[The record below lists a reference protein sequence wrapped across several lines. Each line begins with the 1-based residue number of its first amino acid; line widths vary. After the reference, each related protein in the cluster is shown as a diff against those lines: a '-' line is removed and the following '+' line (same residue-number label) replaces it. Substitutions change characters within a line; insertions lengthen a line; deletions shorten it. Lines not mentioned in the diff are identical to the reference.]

1 MQEPQS
7 KPTLAEFL
15 QPFKKKYADL
25 RERRQE
31 PRVVQRVVYE
41 GELAEPEE
49 TVPRSLRMSAEWAWR
64 FLVVIAAVAVGGY
77 LLSYLTQI
85 VIPVLLALLFAVL
98 LDPVNRFLQHY
109 LHFPR
114 TLSAAVSLLLGIG
127 FVGGLISVASTQ
139 IILQVGTLAQ
149 RAQQGVREILDWL
162 AQSNLGLNADII
174 HSYVAQATDEIT
186 QWVQANTSQL
196 ASGAL
201 SVTASI
207 GTVLSGLL
215 IALFCLFFFLKEG
228 RRIWLWFVRI
238 LPEGARVPVHESAI
252 RGWITLGSYARTQI
266 LVAAIDAVGIGL
278 GAYFLNVPLVI
289 PLAVLV
295 FVGAFIPIVGAISTG
310 AIAVMVALVDQGL
323 QTAVIMF
330 VVILLVQQ
338 IEGNFLHPLLM
349 SNAVS
354 LHPIA
359 VLLAVAAGGFM
370 FGIPGALFAVP
381 ILAFV
386 NTSVLYLHG
395 YDKFP
400 EVATQEDRPGGKPGE
415 LDDLVRGTYD
425 PKMMKVD
432 PETEEADAKP
442 VNPQAYEEATK
453 EE

>member
-1 MQEPQS
+1 
-7 KPTLAEFL
+7 
-15 QPFKKKYADL
+15 
-25 RERRQE
+25 
-31 PRVVQRVVYE
+31 
-41 GELAEPEE
+41 
-49 TVPRSLRMSAEWAWR
+49 
-64 FLVVIAAVAVGGY
+64 
-77 LLSYLTQI
+77 
-85 VIPVLLALLFAVL
+85 
-98 LDPVNRFLQHY
+98 
-109 LHFPR
+109 
-114 TLSAAVSLLLGIG
+114 
-127 FVGGLISVASTQ
+127 
-139 IILQVGTLAQ
+139 
-149 RAQQGVREILDWL
+149 
-162 AQSNLGLNADII
+162 
-174 HSYVAQATDEIT
+174 
-186 QWVQANTSQL
+186 
-196 ASGAL
+196 
-201 SVTASI
+201 
-207 GTVLSGLL
+207 
-215 IALFCLFFFLKEG
+215 
-228 RRIWLWFVRI
+228 
-238 LPEGARVPVHESAI
+238 
-252 RGWITLGSYARTQI
+252 
-266 LVAAIDAVGIGL
+266 
-278 GAYFLNVPLVI
+278 
-289 PLAVLV
+289 
-295 FVGAFIPIVGAISTG
+295 
-310 AIAVMVALVDQGL
+310 
-323 QTAVIMF
+323 MF